1 MKKGR
6 EDLPPSPPSSYV
18 PVSNITLAIL
28 SGKVTPETI
37 KNNKY
42 LPKSKKEKKK
52 ERKKEI
58 LHFF

>member
-6 EDLPPSPPSSYV
+6 EDLPPPSSSYV
-18 PVSNITLAIL
+18 PVSNTTLALL
-28 SGKVTPETI
+28 SGKVTSETI

-42 LPKSKKEKKK
+42 LPKSKKKKKK

-58 LHFF
+58 LNFF